1 MRRIVIVAIA
11 CLLALPDP
19 SWACPGAFFN
29 QKPFPAVGVKY
40 FIADDF
46 FKLDRAL
53 LTTSCLGLHPVPT
66 MCA

>member
-1 MRRIVIVAIA
+1 MMKRIVIGAIA

-19 SWACPGAFFN
+19 SWACAKFN
-29 QKPFPAVGVKY
+29 QKPFNPAVGVKY

-53 LTTSCLGLHPVPT
+53 LTTSCSRLHPVPT